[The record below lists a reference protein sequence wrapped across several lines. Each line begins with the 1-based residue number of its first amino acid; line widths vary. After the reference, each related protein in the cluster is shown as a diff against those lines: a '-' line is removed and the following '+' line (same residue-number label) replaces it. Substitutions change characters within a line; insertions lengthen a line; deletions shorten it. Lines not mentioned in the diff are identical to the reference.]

1 MSRPF
6 SYNDDNFTVIGNIL
20 ILHYICNNAYAVGDK
35 IGDIPPAI
43 YNRLKSYNNQAVLSN
58 SNQNGGPSTANI
70 VVNTNM
76 EIISRTAIASTDYK
90 DRLLLAFFIID
101 V

>member
-1 MSRPF
+1 MARPF
-6 SYNDDNFTVIGNIL
+6 SYNDENFTVIGNVL
-20 ILHYICNNAYAVGDK
+20 ILHYICNGKYAVGEK

-58 SNQNGGPSTANI
+58 TNQAGGPVIANI
-70 VVNTNM
+70 VIDGDM
-76 EIISRTAIASTDYK
+76 QIISRTAIPATDYK